1 MRSGWTVT
9 TGHPV
14 PGRTRRECEPEP
26 AHSTLHGVVFAFL
39 CLDACGVPPKRIC
52 TASGGTKSLNA
63 DADALQEQDVGDAL
77 HRAAPDDRKYAQL
90 VSVVEHGSEIG
101 TELHTGAE

>member
-1 MRSGWTVT
+1 MGLFSRFVSGRLRRTARSASA
-9 TGHPV
+9 
-14 PGRTRRECEPEP
+14 RRP
-26 AHSTLHGVVFAFL
+26 
-39 CLDACGVPPKRIC
+39 D
-52 TASGGTKSLNA
+52 TKSLNA